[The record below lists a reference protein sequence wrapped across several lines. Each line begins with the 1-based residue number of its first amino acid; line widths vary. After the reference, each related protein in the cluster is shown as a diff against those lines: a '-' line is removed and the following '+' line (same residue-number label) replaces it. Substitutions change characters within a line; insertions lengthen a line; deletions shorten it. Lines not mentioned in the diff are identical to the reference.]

1 MVPRGAVPWW
11 RRRWRGPGLAGKF
24 SLAAFCALFGFLGLY
39 TLFLL
44 HHEQALLQR
53 ELITKVRLLAHGVAH
68 AAELGL
74 LTDNVSLQR
83 ESAHFP
89 IQDPDVVAVQIY
101 DRDQRL
107 TVVEYGV
114 GQERSLAT
122 LNIGSE
128 QLLEPKRV
136 CAFPS
141 EEHPALLG
149 FRLDVEIPG
158 HMLRD
163 ETLLLGGD
171 GKTTGKDIARE
182 SVGTVQIWL
191 STARMAVVLREVS
204 QRLLI
209 ATVVALGLIALVAIV
224 TAAWLVRPIQSLVT
238 ATRRIARGEAIPP
251 LPIRTHD
258 EIGLLTHRFNAMA
271 ASLTDYRAQTAAQRS
286 ELERKVSERTADL
299 ELQRDKAQEAVRART
314 AFLANISHDLIT
326 PLNAVLGF
334 TELMLHQDEGTL
346 SEANR
351 RDLSIIHHSASH
363 LQDLI
368 QQLLDYSR
376 IEAGRLTLRLTPVQ
390 LLPILDQC
398 LRSTAVLKEGRAVEL
413 RRHLPGKLP
422 EVMGD
427 PVRLRQAFLNVL
439 GNAVKFTREGYI
451 AVTAYVDGDHVVCEI
466 EDSGI
471 GIAPEDHWKVFAD
484 FVQIDDSLA
493 RPYEGLGLGMPI
505 TREII
510 RQHGGTIRFE
520 SARRVGTRFFI
531 SLPIATPDATPAQPA
546 PNPVEPL

>member
-1 MVPRGAVPWW
+1 MVPRGLVPWW

-24 SLAAFCALFGFLGLY
+24 SLAAFCALFGLLGLF

-44 HHEQALLQR
+44 RHEQALLQR
-53 ELITKVRLLAHGVAH
+53 ELMTKVRLLAHGVAH

-101 DRDQRL
+101 DREHRL
-107 TVVEYGV
+107 TVVEYGAD
-114 GQERSLAT
+114 QEAWLASLK
-122 LNIGSE
+122 IDSE
-128 QLLEPKRV
+128 RLLAPERV
-136 CAFPS
+136 VAIPS
-141 EEHPALLG
+141 KERPVLLG
-149 FRLDVEIPG
+149 FRLDVAIAG

-163 ETLLLGGD
+163 ETLLFDGGGTIGD
-171 GKTTGKDIARE
+171 DIAKE
-182 SVGTVQIWL
+182 SVGAIQIWV
-191 STARMAVVLREVS
+191 STARIAVVLREVS

-238 ATRRIARGEAIPP
+238 ATRRIARGEEIPP

-258 EIGLLTHRFNAMA
+258 EIGMLTHRFNAMA
-271 ASLTDYRAQTAAQRS
+271 ASLADYRAQTAAQRAD
-286 ELERKVSERTADL
+286 LERKVWERTADL

-334 TELMLHQDEGTL
+334 TELLLNQEEGVL

-351 RDLSIIHHSASH
+351 RDLSIVHHSASH

-376 IEAGRLTLRLTPVQ
+376 IEAGRLTLRLTSVQ

-398 LRSTAVLKEGRAVEL
+398 LHSATVLKEGRSVEL
-413 RRHLPGKLP
+413 RRHLPAKLP
-422 EVMGD
+422 EVVGD
-427 PVRLRQAFLNVL
+427 AVRLRQAFLNVL

-451 AVTAYVDGDHVVCEI
+451 AVSAYVDGNNVVCEI

-471 GIAPEDHWKVFAD
+471 GIAPEDHWKVFAE

-510 RQHGGTIRFE
+510 RQHGGAIRFE
-520 SARRVGTRFFI
+520 SARGVGTRFFI
-531 SLPIATPDATPAQPA
+531 SLPIATHAT
-546 PNPVEPL
+546 NSSRHVESP

>member
-1 MVPRGAVPWW
+1 M
-11 RRRWRGPGLAGKF
+11 
-24 SLAAFCALFGFLGLY
+24 
-39 TLFLL
+39 
-44 HHEQALLQR
+44 
-53 ELITKVRLLAHGVAH
+53 
-68 AAELGL
+68 
-74 LTDNVSLQR
+74 
-83 ESAHFP
+83 
-89 IQDPDVVAVQIY
+89 
-101 DRDQRL
+101 
-107 TVVEYGV
+107 
-114 GQERSLAT
+114 
-122 LNIGSE
+122 
-128 QLLEPKRV
+128 
-136 CAFPS
+136 
-141 EEHPALLG
+141 
-149 FRLDVEIPG
+149 
-158 HMLRD
+158 
-163 ETLLLGGD
+163 
-171 GKTTGKDIARE
+171 
-182 SVGTVQIWL
+182 GTVQIWL

-204 QRLLI
+204 QHLLI
-209 ATVVALGLIALVAIV
+209 ATLVALGLIALVAIV

-238 ATRRIARGEAIPP
+238 ATRRIARGEEIPP

-271 ASLTDYRAQTAAQRS
+271 ASLADYRAQTAAQRS

-334 TELMLHQDEGTL
+334 TELLLNQDEGTF

-398 LRSTAVLKEGRAVEL
+398 LRSAAILKEGRAVEL

-422 EVMGD
+422 DVMGD

-471 GIAPEDHWKVFAD
+471 GIASEDHWKVFAE

-531 SLPIATPDATPAQPA
+531 SLPIANRDATGSQPS
-546 PNPVEPL
+546 PRDVEPL

>member
-1 MVPRGAVPWW
+1 LVRRKTAPWW
-11 RRRWRGPGLAGKF
+11 QRRRWRGPGLAGKF
-24 SLAAFCALFGFLGLY
+24 SLAAFCVLFGFLGIF

-44 HHEQALLQR
+44 RHEQALLR
-53 ELITKVRLLAHGVAH
+53 HELTTKVRLLAHGVAH

-74 LTDNVSLQR
+74 LTENLSLQR

-89 IQDPDVVAVQIY
+89 TLDPDVVAVQIY
-101 DRDQRL
+101 DRDHRL
-107 TVVEYGV
+107 TVVEYGA
-114 GQERSLAT
+114 GQEAWFAGLEMDSQR
-122 LNIGSE
+122 
-128 QLLEPKRV
+128 LLEAERV
-136 CAFPS
+136 FSFPTAK
-141 EEHPALLG
+141 HPILLG

-163 ETLLLGGD
+163 ETLLLD
-171 GKTTGKDIARE
+171 TEAQAAEEVAKE
-182 SVGTVQIWL
+182 SVGAVQIWL
-191 STARMAVVLREVS
+191 STARMAVVLREVT

-224 TAAWLVRPIQSLVT
+224 TAAWLARPIQALVA
-238 ATRRIARGEAIPP
+238 ATRRIAMGETVPP

-258 EIGLLTHRFNAMA
+258 EVGLLTHRFNALA
-271 ASLTDYRAQTAAQRS
+271 ASLADYRAQTAAQRS
-286 ELERKVSERTADL
+286 DLEHKVSERTADL
-299 ELQRDKAQEAVRART
+299 ELQRDKAQEAVRARA

-334 TELMLHQDEGTL
+334 TELLLNQDDSTL

-376 IEAGRLTLRLTPVQ
+376 SEAGRLTLRLAPVQ

-398 LRSTAVLKEGRAVEL
+398 LRSATVLKEGRAVEL
-413 RRHLPGKLP
+413 RRHLPSELP
-422 EVMGD
+422 EVVGD
-427 PVRLRQAFLNVL
+427 AVRLRQAFLNVL
-439 GNAVKFTREGYI
+439 SNAVKFTRDGYI

-471 GIAPEDHWKVFAD
+471 GIAPEDHWKVFAE

-505 TREII
+505 TQEII

-520 SARRVGTRFFI
+520 SARGVGTRFFI
-531 SLPIATPDATPAQPA
+531 SLPIAPPDTTSSS
-546 PNPVEPL
+546 PVEIP